1 MFFFVRGELRV
12 IFFCLSAHFHNEE
25 NNNSN
30 QSCICAGTKSENDSW
45 QMKEYF
51 IIRLQLDR
59 LEFINYEDTKTL
71 MQFSPPRCLL
81 LLIAQ

>member
-1 MFFFVRGELRV
+1 
-12 IFFCLSAHFHNEE
+12 
-25 NNNSN
+25 
-30 QSCICAGTKSENDSW
+30 
-45 QMKEYF
+45 MKEYF

-81 LLIAQ
+81 LLIAQWSVVSCWVELASRAYTVLQQIMRDHGQAGL